1 MAKRTIPH
9 IKLGIFVL
17 AGIAFL
23 ILLLYIIGK
32 NQNLFGKTFMLKA
45 RFENT
50 NGLMRGNNIRFAGID
65 AGTVKSVNII
75 NDTTIEVILMIRTDM
90 KNYIRKNATVSITT
104 DGLMGNKLV
113 NIQPVKSPA
122 SLVQEGD
129 ILLSEK
135 GPDTDEMLKVLSNTN
150 NDLAFIA
157 KELKQTVQK
166 LNNSKP
172 VWDVLNDATLPLN
185 IRHALDRLRQA
196 SDHMNA
202 TMTGLEAIVY
212 DVRAGK
218 GSVGQLLTDTT
229 IAADV
234 KESVARFRQVSHQ
247 ADTLAIR
254 INGVV
259 DSLQREILYGDGTI
273 HALLKDKDMNIR
285 LMNSLKNIESGT
297 DNFNQNMEALKS
309 SFLFRGYFRRLEK
322 QKQSP
327 ASTTKY

>member
-75 NDTTIEVILMIRTDM
+75 NDTTIEVILKIRTDM
-90 KNYIRKNATVSITT
+90 KNYIRQNATVSITT

-122 SLVQEGD
+122 PLVQEGD

-172 VWDVLNDATLPLN
+172 VWDVLNDASLPLN
-185 IRHALDRLRQA
+185 IRHALVRLREA
-196 SDHMNA
+196 SDHMNT

-229 IAADV
+229 IAGDV

-259 DSLQREILYGDGTI
+259 DSLQREILYG
-273 HALLKDKDMNIR
+273 
-285 LMNSLKNIESGT
+285 
-297 DNFNQNMEALKS
+297 
-309 SFLFRGYFRRLEK
+309 
-322 QKQSP
+322 
-327 ASTTKY
+327 

>member
-212 DVRAGK
+212 DVRAGR